1 MVGAHEKNKKLYIH
15 NVHTHPPFCKGGE
28 VEPLTKFSKWG
39 GGWLDKNS
47 TFRGSCWERGG
58 MNFFQGG

>member
-15 NVHTHPPFCKGGE
+15 NVHTPPPFCKGGE

-39 GGWLDKNS
+39 GGGL
-47 TFRGSCWERGG
+47 TGTQLLEGG
-58 MNFFQGG
+58 TGKEGV